1 MVLVVL
7 DGLRPDAIETFGLRT
22 LQDLATRGAS
32 TMRATTVGPSVT
44 AACMA
49 SLFTGVAPE
58 SHGIRSSKFHLGSRS
73 ERMYPMPE
81 MLARAR
87 LSTEAFLAQ
96 VPWYMKHIAA
106 RIARALH
113 VKATFAGRDSVAV
126 VGAARQRLRD
136 MTDGLMVMHWP
147 DGDDAGHAHGWMT
160 DEYRHAARRM
170 DASMAEVVDTIQ
182 PFERSDTLLIAMAD
196 HGGGGAQLRDH
207 ESAHPTDRTIPI
219 IFAGGAVPSRAL
231 RDPVSLLDVPPT
243 VLWAL
248 GADVPGSYHGRPL
261 LEVFGREEAPV

>member
-7 DGLRPDAIETFGLRT
+7 DGLRPDAIETFGLRA
-22 LQDLATRGAS
+22 LQNLATRGAS

-81 MLARAR
+81 MLARAK

-113 VKATFAGRDSVAV
+113 VKATFAGKDSVDV